1 MYPGSTA
8 EIIDIKHQKLFRI
21 IGDLNKDSEPIIA
34 VIVHL
39 RRCASVLSALDPSI
53 PVLAVCG
60 GTDLNEDIRTPD
72 YLRQMTESVARSR
85 AVVVFAPFMLKK
97 FEELWPSYPGLVEI
111 IPQVV
116 RVDEVLARKNLSI
129 HRRWLEEQVGCKMER
144 FFIIAGRLRPV
155 KAPEFALTPFLEWN
169 SEPLMPSTGASGDN
183 DWLFK
188 PHHHHLVYIG
198 SVEEDTPSIQS
209 FLSSLTSSHVHHVNS
224 VDRECLHSLML
235 ASDGLINCSISEGQ
249 SLTNMEAMTLGTAVL
264 ARANPGNCDLIRH
277 NETGLIFSSPQ
288 ELKLCLTRIACEQNL
303 RRRLV
308 ESAYNWIHQ
317 PAFQP
322 CNQIVKFR
330 YLFSRLCAPN
340 SPSFPSS

>member
-1 MYPGSTA
+1 MKFVVFSKNEVDCGNSASAEWVCRNISDMYPGSIA
-8 EIIDIKHQKLFRI
+8 EIIDIKNQKLFRI

-34 VIVHL
+34 IIVHL
-39 RRCASVLSALDPSI
+39 RRCAGVISALDPSI

-72 YLRQMTESVARSR
+72 YLRQMTESVTRSR
-85 AVVVFAPFMLKK
+85 AVVLFAPFMLKK
-97 FEELWPSYPGLVEI
+97 FQELWPSYPGLVEI
-111 IPQVV
+111 IPQAV
-116 RVDEVLARKNLSI
+116 RVDEVSAHKNLSI

-144 FFIIAGRLRPV
+144 FFVIAGRLRPV

-169 SEPLMPSTGASGDN
+169 GEPLMPSTGASGDN
-183 DWLFK
+183 DWSFR

-198 SVEEDTPSIQS
+198 SVEENTPSIQL

-249 SLTNMEAMTLGTAVL
+249 SLTNMEAMMLGTAVL
-264 ARANPGNCDLIRH
+264 ARANPGNCDLIQH

-288 ELKLCLTRIACEQNL
+288 
-303 RRRLV
+303 
-308 ESAYNWIHQ
+308 
-317 PAFQP
+317 
-322 CNQIVKFR
+322 
-330 YLFSRLCAPN
+330 
-340 SPSFPSS
+340 PSSFREPCTTKVRI